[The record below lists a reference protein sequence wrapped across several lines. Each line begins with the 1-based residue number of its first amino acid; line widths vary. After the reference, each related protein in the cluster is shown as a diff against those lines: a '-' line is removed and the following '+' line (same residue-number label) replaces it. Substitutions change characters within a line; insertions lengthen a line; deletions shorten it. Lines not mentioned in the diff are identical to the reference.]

1 MWSTV
6 RWAPIICWAR
16 GNLAL
21 QELRGKSRERQSS
34 DSLHKGHW
42 LCSEG
47 EDEGQQ
53 GLGAL
58 TKVGF

>member
-1 MWSTV
+1 MVHSQV
-6 RWAPIICWAR
+6 APIICWAS

-21 QELRGKSRERQSS
+21 QELRGKSS
-34 DSLHKGHW
+34 DPLHKGHW
-42 LCSEG
+42 LCREG

-53 GLGAL
+53 GLGPL